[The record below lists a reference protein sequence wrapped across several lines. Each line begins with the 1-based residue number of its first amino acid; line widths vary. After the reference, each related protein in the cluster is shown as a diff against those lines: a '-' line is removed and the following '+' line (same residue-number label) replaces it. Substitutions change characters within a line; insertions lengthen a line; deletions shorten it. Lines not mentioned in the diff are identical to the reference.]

1 MDQDETEKTMA
12 EGPFD
17 GVRVVELAQW
27 VFVPVAG
34 ALLAD
39 WGADVI
45 HIESTQGDPYRG
57 LVTQGIGSDRGGVNL
72 SLALANRG
80 KRSVALNIKLDE
92 GMEALHRLLSSAD
105 VFLTNMRP
113 QALQRL
119 GLDAESLTDRYPTLI
134 YARGHGYG
142 VRGPDADQAGYDA
155 SAFWSRG
162 GLAHM
167 LTPPERDYPIGQRG
181 AMGDRNGAMALA
193 FGVAGALLKRARTG
207 TGSVVDVSLLAT
219 AMWTLSSD
227 ILAAL
232 GGDEPKAS
240 SGRGPLIN
248 PVVGMYRTKDGRHI
262 QLVFLEADRYWP
274 DFCRIIGRPDLVDDP
289 RFATLQARG
298 QNAEACVAELDGEFA
313 KRTFAEWKEVL
324 GQLDA
329 PWAPVQSVPELLED
343 PQVAANGYVG
353 DVVVDG
359 EPLYRLPAVPV
370 QFDGQPPPLRRA
382 PEHGEDTETVLVELG
397 YDWDEIIGL
406 KEAEVIL

>member
-1 MDQDETEKTMA
+1 MTS

-57 LVTQGIGSDRGGVNL
+57 LITQGIGSDRGGVNL

-80 KRSVALNIKLDE
+80 KRSIALNIKLDE

-119 GLDAESLTDRYPTLI
+119 GLDAESLTDRYPSLV

-193 FGVAGALLKRARTG
+193 FGVAGALLKRTRTG
-207 TGSVVDVSLLAT
+207 TGSVVDVSLMAT

-227 ILAAL
+227 VLAAL
-232 GGDEPKAS
+232 GGDDPKAS
-240 SGRGPLIN
+240 SGRGPSVN

-274 DFCRIIGRPDLVDDP
+274 DFCRVIGRADLIDDP
-289 RFATLQARG
+289 RFSDLRARG
-298 QNAEACVAELDGEFA
+298 ENAEACLAELDAEFA
-313 KRTFAEWKEVL
+313 KRTFAEWKEL
-324 GQLDA
+324 LRQLDA

-343 PQVAANGYVG
+343 PQVIANGYVG

-359 EPLYRLPAVPV
+359 EPAYRLPAVPV
-370 QFDGQPPPLRRA
+370 QFDGQPPALRRA
-382 PEHGEDTETVLVELG
+382 PEHGEDTEAVLVELG

>member
-1 MDQDETEKTMA
+1 MTTES
-12 EGPFD
+12 PFD

-57 LVTQGIGSDRGGVNL
+57 LITQGIGSDHGGVNL

-80 KRSVALNIKLDE
+80 KRSIALNIKLDE

-119 GLDAESLTDRYPTLI
+119 GLDAESLTDQYPSLV

-167 LTPPERDYPIGQRG
+167 LTPPEREYPIGQRG

-193 FGVAGALLKRARTG
+193 FGVAGALLKRTRTG
-207 TGSVVDVSLLAT
+207 TGSVVDVSLMAT

-227 ILAAL
+227 VLAAL

-240 SGRGPLIN
+240 SGRGPSVN

-274 DFCRIIGRPDLVDDP
+274 DFCRVIGRPDLIDDP
-289 RFATLQARG
+289 RFSDLRARG
-298 QNAEACVAELDGEFA
+298 ENAEACLAELDGEFA
-313 KRTFAEWKEVL
+313 KRTFAEWKEL
-324 GQLDA
+324 LRQLDA

-343 PQVAANGYVG
+343 PQVIANGYVG

-359 EPLYRLPAVPV
+359 EPAYRLPAVPV
-370 QFDGQPPPLRRA
+370 QFDGQPPALRRA
-382 PEHGEDTETVLVELG
+382 PEHGEDTEAVLVELG
-397 YDWDEIIGL
+397 YDWDEIIAL